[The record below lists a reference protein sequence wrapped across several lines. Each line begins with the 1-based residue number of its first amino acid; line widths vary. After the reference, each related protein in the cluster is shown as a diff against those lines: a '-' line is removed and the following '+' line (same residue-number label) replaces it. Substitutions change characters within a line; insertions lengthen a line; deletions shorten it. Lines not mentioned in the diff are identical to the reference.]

1 MARDKDEAG
10 WFQSI
15 RQEKPQVFSEL
26 SVLLRAIDRLFIIEN
41 LSITDRDYPSRNFYD
56 EFLVV
61 RDVILRI
68 IALIEYLLPE
78 NEKNSY
84 WFRKYAE
91 QRFMSISARDSLRDE
106 LYRQDSPEKGL
117 LLLYDTFVNIKT
129 LVFDL
134 LKTQS
139 IPYISY
145 KDIGNIISR
154 EIRENR
160 YFNPFSK
167 TITEEDRIENSLISR
182 TIRAINDGTV
192 KKQISLIIIALF
204 RIIRIL
210 KYVAT
215 DIPDQALLNRS
226 IAVLFLIRSEL
237 EEVRRLLDV
246 ASSRIQDDE
255 ISGFLKGL
263 SYQISMET
271 KRVFSQELKDITK
284 RTGQKRQRGRIENSS
299 GIIKNFIEQ
308 TIVQV
313 IQLFNPALRG
323 EEIFP
328 TFVTK
333 KQLSIKLREDIT
345 VMHRIVS
352 AVLENGLIREDLL
365 GALRNYI
372 HYFQSFTFRLLRYD
386 DYEEFSVF
394 IDEIFKYLR
403 VSIKEQGTPRTSIK
417 FIERLNHFKIFLET
431 ILRQISQREELQGEP
446 VDEERIRAIMNQF
459 SLM

>member
-1 MARDKDEAG
+1 MATDRDAQEG
-10 WFQSI
+10 WIQSI
-15 RQEKPQVFSEL
+15 RQQKPQIFSEL
-26 SVLLRAIDRLFIIEN
+26 SVFLKAIDRLFIIEN

-56 EFLVV
+56 ELLVV
-61 RDVILRI
+61 RDVILKI

-91 QRFMSISARDSLRDE
+91 QRFMSVSARDSLRDE

-134 LKTQS
+134 LKNQS
-139 IPYISY
+139 ITYISY
-145 KDIGNIISR
+145 KDIGDIISR
-154 EIRENR
+154 EIRENK
-160 YFNPFSK
+160 YFNPFGK
-167 TITEEDRIENSLISR
+167 TITEEDKIENLMVSR

-192 KKQISLIIIALF
+192 KKHISLIILSLF

-210 KYVAT
+210 KYVTT
-215 DIPDQALLNRS
+215 DVPDQAVLNRS
-226 IAVLFLIRSEL
+226 IAILFLIRSEL
-237 EEVRRLLDV
+237 EELRRLFDI
-246 ASSRIQDDE
+246 ASSRIQNE
-255 ISGFLKGL
+255 GISDFLTGL

-284 RTGQKRQRGRIENSS
+284 RTGQKRQRGRIENSA

-308 TIVQV
+308 TIIQV
-313 IQLFNPALRG
+313 IQLFNPSLRG

-333 KQLSIKLREDIT
+333 KQLSIKLREDIS
-345 VMHRIVS
+345 VMHSIVS
-352 AVLENGLIREDLL
+352 AVLESSLTRDDLL

-386 DYEEFSVF
+386 DYEDFSAF
-394 IDEIFKYLR
+394 IDEILKYLR
-403 VSIKEQGTPRTSIK
+403 ISIKEKGTNRISIK

-431 ILRQISQREELQGEP
+431 VLRQISQREELQGEP

-459 SLM
+459 FK

>member
-1 MARDKDEAG
+1 MK
-10 WFQSI
+10 
-15 RQEKPQVFSEL
+15 
-26 SVLLRAIDRLFIIEN
+26 
-41 LSITDRDYPSRNFYD
+41 
-56 EFLVV
+56 
-61 RDVILRI
+61 I

-91 QRFMSISARDSLRDE
+91 QRFMSISLRDSLRDE

-154 EIRENR
+154 EIRENK
-160 YFNPFSK
+160 YFNPFGK
-167 TITEEDRIENSLISR
+167 TISEEDRIENPIISK
-182 TIRAINDGTV
+182 TIRIIKDGTV
-192 KKQISLIIIALF
+192 KKHISLIILALF

-215 DIPDQALLNRS
+215 DMPDQAVLNRS

-237 EEVRRLLDV
+237 EELRRLLEI
-246 ASSRIQDDE
+246 ASSRIQDEE
-255 ISGFLKGL
+255 ISSFLKGL

-284 RTGQKRQRGRIENSS
+284 KIGQKRQRGRIENSS

-333 KQLSIKLREDIT
+333 KQLSIKLREDVT
-345 VMHRIVS
+345 VMHKIVS
-352 AVLENGLIREDLL
+352 AVLENGLNREELL

-372 HYFQSFTFRLLRYD
+372 YYFQSFTFRLLRYD
-386 DYEEFSVF
+386 DYEDFSAF

-403 VSIKEQGTPRTSIK
+403 ISIKEPRTSRTSIK

-446 VDEERIRAIMNQF
+446 VDEERIKAIMNQF
-459 SLM
+459 SLQ